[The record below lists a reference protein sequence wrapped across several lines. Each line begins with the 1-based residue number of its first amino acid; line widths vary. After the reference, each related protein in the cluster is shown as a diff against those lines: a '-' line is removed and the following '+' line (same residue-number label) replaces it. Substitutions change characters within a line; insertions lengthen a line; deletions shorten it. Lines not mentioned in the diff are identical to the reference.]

1 MSNHDRSK
9 QRDEPIKAKFL
20 TNTCNLL
27 KKREKSRAQ
36 GAIALVLLPIGWQ
49 TGAEFLSQ
57 SLEVAIAKRAITCDR
72 QRSRKDSDFKLKT
85 EQKSIIED
93 VVEISHHLLGL

>member
-27 KKREKSRAQ
+27 KEREKSRVQ

-49 TGAEFLSQ
+49 TGAEILSQ
-57 SLEVAIAKRAITCDR
+57 SLGVAIASA
-72 QRSRKDSDFKLKT
+72 QLLSRDFVLDL
-85 EQKSIIED
+85 SAYAAFFA
-93 VVEISHHLLGL
+93 